1 MRVLNHPNI
10 VKLYDVKK
18 SPNNLYLIV
27 EFCNNGSLETY
38 LKKNFSRLSEVE
50 TMKFMKEIVGG
61 FKELYQK
68 KIVHRDLKPAN
79 ILIHDGQAKIADF
92 GFSKMVDLMEDP

>member
-1 MRVLNHPNI
+1 MAIKQINLKIVNKDSEKFLQTLKNEINNMRLLDHPNI

-38 LKKNFSRLSEVE
+38 LKKNF
-50 TMKFMKEIVGG
+50 
-61 FKELYQK
+61 
-68 KIVHRDLKPAN
+68 
-79 ILIHDGQAKIADF
+79 
-92 GFSKMVDLMEDP
+92 